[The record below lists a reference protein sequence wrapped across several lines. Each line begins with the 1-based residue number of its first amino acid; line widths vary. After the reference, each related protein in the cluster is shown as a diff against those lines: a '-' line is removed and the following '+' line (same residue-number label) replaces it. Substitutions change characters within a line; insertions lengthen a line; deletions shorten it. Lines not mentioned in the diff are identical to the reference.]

1 MKNKLIIIIAVL
13 FLLFPITGNSCS
25 MYKIT
30 KNGKTFVGNNED
42 FFSPNNQFWFEIA
55 DYDKKFGVMYM
66 GRLNNFAQGAINEAG
81 LVFDGF
87 ANYDLP
93 ITNTAGK
100 TKISIVKALR
110 NVMQSMATVEEVKKY
125 LETID
130 LSFLSSSMLV
140 FVDKTGAYL
149 IAEGEE
155 LITGDE
161 SEKSFSN
168 FYYSQIKDLKDVD
181 IPRFQKG
188 QRFLNSTEAKAS
200 LDYCSQVM
208 DNMKTEKS
216 EVTSTQFS
224 TIYDLTSLKIRVYL
238 YTDFTEYVELDLKKE
253 LKKGDHKTMMIDLF
267 PKNKKSI
274 ARSYYS
280 KYNDTN
286 NPILFLQEKMN
297 PEQFSEKELKNKG
310 VAWGLTVI
318 GYEWLK
324 DKKDPE
330 TAIKVFKYG
339 IKLMPNYYDLYD
351 SLGEAYFDKRDWNNS
366 IKNYAKAL
374 ALNPFNNNAIKK
386 IQECKEN
393 RDKLNKKNNH

>member
-1 MKNKLIIIIAVL
+1 MKNILILLIT
-13 FLLFPITGNSCS
+13 FLLYPITGNTCT

-30 KNGKTFVGNNED
+30 KNGRTFVGNNED
-42 FFSPNNQFWFEIA
+42 FLSPNNQFWFEVA
-55 DYDKKFGVMYM
+55 DENKKFGVMYM
-66 GRLNNFAQGAINEAG
+66 GRINNFAQGAINEAG

-87 ANYDLP
+87 ANSELP
-93 ITNTAGK
+93 ITNTSGK
-100 TKISIVKALR
+100 TKVSIVKAIR
-110 NVMQSMATVEEVKKY
+110 NTMQSMATVEEVKAY

-140 FVDKTGAYL
+140 FVDNSGTYL
-149 IAEGEE
+149 VVEGDE
-155 LITGDE
+155 LIIGDE
-161 SEKSFSN
+161 PEKSFSN
-168 FYYSQIKDLKDVD
+168 FYYSQIKSLEDVD

-188 QRFLNSTEAKAS
+188 LKFLNTTEGKAS

-208 DNMKTEKS
+208 DNMKTASS

-253 LKKGDHKTMMIDLF
+253 LKKGNHKAMMIDLF
-267 PKNKKSI
+267 PENKESL
-274 ARSYYS
+274 AHTYYS

-286 NPILFLQEKMN
+286 NPVLFLKEKMN
-297 PEQFSEKELKNKG
+297 PEQYSEKELTNMG
-310 VAWGLTVI
+310 VNWGINVI

-339 IKLMPNYYDLYD
+339 IGLMPNDSNLYD
-351 SLGEAYFDKRDWNNS
+351 SLGEAYFDDKDWNNS
-366 IKNYAKAL
+366 IINYAKSL
-374 ALNPFNNNAIKK
+374 TLNPENENAITK
-386 IQECKEN
+386 ILECKEN
-393 RDKLNKKNNH
+393 RNQSNNKNNR